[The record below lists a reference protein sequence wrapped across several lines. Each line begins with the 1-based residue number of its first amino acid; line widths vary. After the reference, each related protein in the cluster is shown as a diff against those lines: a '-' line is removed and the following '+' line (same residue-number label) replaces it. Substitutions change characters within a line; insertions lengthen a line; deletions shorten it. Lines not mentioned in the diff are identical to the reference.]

1 MATQHQTLVGTR
13 SASLLLSMVAG
24 YVDSCTFLSLFGL
37 FVAQV
42 TGSFVA
48 AGAQIARGEH
58 GFLLTTFAIPIF
70 IAAGAATTL
79 LVDFV
84 EHRRGRPLAW
94 TLAVEGAL
102 LAGFF
107 IAGVSGA
114 PFGRPDDALAMIS
127 GLFGLL
133 AMGVQSAMVQLIM
146 RGTPSTNVMTTNTTQ
161 LAILATRTALCWH
174 ARRRDPASPAA
185 AQLASTRDRLTAVLL
200 VAGGFLA
207 GTIAG
212 ALAYSAIQLWC
223 LLAPVAAILG
233 LVIWS
238 LQPVPRVAQD
248 SPADTPVT

>member
-1 MATQHQTLVGTR
+1 
-13 SASLLLSMVAG
+13 
-24 YVDSCTFLSLFGL
+24 
-37 FVAQV
+37 
-42 TGSFVA
+42 
-48 AGAQIARGEH
+48 
-58 GFLLTTFAIPIF
+58 
-70 IAAGAATTL
+70 
-79 LVDFV
+79 
-84 EHRRGRPLAW
+84 
-94 TLAVEGAL
+94 
-102 LAGFF
+102 
-107 IAGVSGA
+107 
-114 PFGRPDDALAMIS
+114 
-127 GLFGLL
+127 
-133 AMGVQSAMVQLIM
+133 MVQLIM